1 MSAMGAEYLRG
12 MSVECGRRC
21 GCEASWV
28 RTMSWGGTRLV
39 EQCAVWGETE
49 AWGGWVRTMS
59 WGGTRLTSADVKLRT
74 AGGSDVWLQ
83 HKTGILQGREQR
95 IKTSVASRCIWRGTF
110 AETLGGCH
118 GQCRHRRRTTVPAGR
133 QRQQQPRS
141 DNVRASGVGFGGLL
155 GNAKTS
161 EAMGGARLRVET
173 SFEERYTAAVA
184 PPVGYLSEENTWAT
198 HAIGIFS
205 HPLLRRECS
214 ELSGWSCQ

>member
-1 MSAMGAEYLRG
+1 
-12 MSVECGRRC
+12 
-21 GCEASWV
+21 
-28 RTMSWGGTRLV
+28 MSWGGYCEIEWAVDV
-39 EQCAVWGETE
+39 E
-49 AWGGWVRTMS
+49 
-59 WGGTRLTSADVKLRT
+59 LRT
-74 AGGSDVWLQ
+74 AGGSDVWLHTMSAQ
-83 HKTGILQGREQR
+83 DRLQGREQR

-173 SFEERYTAAVA
+173 SFEKTRDSIGRSTASLGFRREY
-184 PPVGYLSEENTWAT
+184 VGYACNRYILAPCF
-198 HAIGIFS
+198 AG
-205 HPLLRRECS
+205 RS